1 MLIIMGLHFKED
13 ACDSDDDMLDDCQY
27 ESSFEEEPSEAAVN
41 LNTNVSFNASLY
53 SSSECAQAPL
63 YPGSSVTLLQAV
75 ASQFLWF
82 SSNPGISKESLSHPV
97 TVQKYFLPV
106 NNILPNNYEEAYAII
121 KPFLVDTIS
130 FHACPHDCVLFRDTD
145 SYQYSCLDK
154 CPKCGSKR
162 YSSKNIP
169 SKHFLYLPLGPR
181 LARFYGT
188 ASLAQVVQ
196 GLPDK
201 QPPTGLMADV
211 QQSPFWQTCCAGQ
224 PTVVLQPSTDG
235 MNPFN
240 KNKTSYSMWP
250 ITLAML
256 NLPRQ
261 IRYLFGRLLL
271 VGIVPG
277 DYLILVFWILTVS
290 LQCIRMI

>member
-1 MLIIMGLHFKED
+1 MM
-13 ACDSDDDMLDDCQY
+13 DDYQY
-27 ESSFEEEPSEAAVN
+27 ESSFEEESCVAT
-41 LNTNVSFNASLY
+41 LNTNLSFDASLY
-53 SSSECAQAPL
+53 NSCECAQVPL
-63 YPGSSVTLLQAV
+63 YSGSSVTLLQAV

-82 SSNPGISKESLSHPV
+82 SSNPGISKESLSHQF
-97 TVQKYFLPV
+97 TVQKYLLPA
-106 NNILPNNYEEAYAII
+106 NNVLPNNYEEAYAVI
-121 KPFLVDTIS
+121 KPFLVRTVS
-130 FHACPHDCVLFRDTD
+130 FHACPRDCVLFRDTD
-145 SYQYSCLDK
+145 SYYYSYLNE
-154 CPKCGSKR
+154 CPKCGSNH

-169 SKHFLYLPLGPR
+169 TKHFLYLPLGPR
-181 LARFYGT
+181 FARFYGT

-196 GLPDK
+196 GLHVPAET
-201 QPPTGLMADV
+201 PTDIMADI
-211 QQSPFWQTCCAGQ
+211 QQSPLWQTCCGCTDGQ
-224 PTVVLQPSTDG
+224 QPVVLQPSTDG

-277 DYLILVFWILTVS
+277 DYLI
-290 LQCIRMI
+290 